1 MRRMS
6 ASIDLSGKVALVTGG
21 GRGIGKAIASLLAEA
36 GASVAI
42 ASRKVEVIGA
52 AAREIAARGGRIAAF
67 PCHVGRLEEIQKLV
81 EAVRLELGPVDIL
94 VNNAATN
101 IQVGPLLAATD
112 AEFSK
117 MLEINLQGALRL
129 IRLCAPGMVE
139 RRSGSIVNI
148 SSISGLHPQE
158 DSGYYS
164 MTKAAL
170 LMLTRSLAAEL
181 GGSGV
186 RVNAVAPGLVKTDFS
201 SALWKDDQIRERRL
215 AAQMLPG
222 LAEPEMIAPAVLFL
236 ASDWARFITGQV
248 LAVDGGTTAR

>member
-1 MRRMS
+1 MGV
-6 ASIDLSGKVALVTGG
+6 SIDLSGRVALVTGG
-21 GRGIGKAIASLLAEA
+21 GRGIGLAVASLLAQA

-42 ASRKVEVIGA
+42 ASRKKEVLEA
-52 AAREIAARGGRIAAF
+52 AAREIAGRGGRVAPI
-67 PCHVGRLEEIQKLV
+67 PCHIGRPDEIQKLV
-81 EAVRLELGPVDIL
+81 EQVHRELGPVDLL

-101 IQVGPLLAATD
+101 IQTGPLLAATE

-117 MLEINLQGALRL
+117 MMEINLQGALRL
-129 IRLCAPGMVE
+129 IRLCAPGMCE
-139 RRSGSIVNI
+139 RRSGSIINVA
-148 SSISGLHPQE
+148 SISGLRPQA
-158 DSGYYS
+158 DAGYYS

-170 LMLTRSLAAEL
+170 IMLTRSLAAEL

-201 SALWKDDQIRERRL
+201 TYLWKNDAIRERYL

-236 ASDWARFITGQV
+236 ASDGARFITGQV
-248 LAVDGGTTAR
+248 LVVDGGTTAR

>member
-1 MRRMS
+1 MGV
-6 ASIDLSGKVALVTGG
+6 SIDLSGRVALVTGG
-21 GRGIGKAIASLLAEA
+21 GRGIGLAVASLLAQA

-42 ASRKVEVIGA
+42 ASRKKEVLEA
-52 AAREIAARGGRIAAF
+52 AARGIAGQGGRVAPI
-67 PCHVGRLEEIQKLV
+67 PCHIGRPDEVQKLV
-81 EAVRLELGPVDIL
+81 EQVHRELGPVDIL

-101 IQVGPLLAATD
+101 IQTGPLLAATE

-117 MLEINLQGALRL
+117 MMEINLQGALRL
-129 IRLCAPGMVE
+129 IRLCAPGMCE
-139 RRSGSIVNI
+139 RRSGSIINVA
-148 SSISGLHPQE
+148 SISGLRPQS
-158 DSGYYS
+158 DAGYYS

-170 LMLTRSLAAEL
+170 IMLTRSLAAEL

-201 SALWKDDQIRERRL
+201 TYLWQNDEIRERYL

-236 ASDWARFITGQV
+236 ASDGARFITGQV
-248 LAVDGGTTAR
+248 LVVDGGTTAR